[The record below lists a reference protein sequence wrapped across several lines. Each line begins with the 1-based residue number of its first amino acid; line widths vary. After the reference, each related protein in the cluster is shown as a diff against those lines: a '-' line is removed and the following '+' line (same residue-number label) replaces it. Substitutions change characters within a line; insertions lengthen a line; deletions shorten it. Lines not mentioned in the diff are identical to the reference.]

1 MVNGPSKKVI
11 PYLYKERK
19 KPLKAQIGKKT
30 ISIYFPK
37 MTISSVSSDKSLT
50 SNDGYEKGQQ
60 DTKKAYSQQYT
71 YKECIF

>member
-1 MVNGPSKKVI
+1 MFLWYAP
-11 PYLYKERK
+11 E
-19 KPLKAQIGKKT
+19 AQT

-60 DTKKAYSQQYT
+60 DTKKRSNIQKSQTIYET
-71 YKECIF
+71 I